1 MLDFV
6 WRILGFSLDKDI
18 VRAHQL
24 ARARK
29 YFEGEEVK
37 KAKALIDEAEASSSS
52 PLPVPSVSAK
62 KAHAEANEVI
72 AKRTRSSTQV

>member
-37 KAKALIDEAEASSSS
+37 KAKALIDEAEASSS
-52 PLPVPSVSAK
+52 PLPFPSVSAK
-62 KAHAEANEVI
+62 KAHTEANEVI

>member
-37 KAKALIDEAEASSSS
+37 KAKALIDEAEASS
-52 PLPVPSVSAK
+52 PLPFPSVSAK
-62 KAHAEANEVI
+62 KAHTEANEVI